1 LQPSKSATDQPLNN
15 IGAQHLRS
23 LGRRRRPENSILQ
36 KTNNSIKD
44 LVGNKEN
51 EYPVP
56 DQNRTMLFMTN
67 KLSDIHKKISQR
79 GNYE

>member
-1 LQPSKSATDQPLNN
+1 M
-15 IGAQHLRS
+15 
-23 LGRRRRPENSILQ
+23 GRRRRDKNHSP
-36 KTNNSIKD
+36 KRNNSTQD
-44 LVGNKEN
+44 SVGNKEN